1 MEIESRMCSFSSPK
15 VGKKGTMSNSNKER
29 ELKKFISTINYDGVA
44 SRKIEIGKV
53 GMQIFVAPK

>member
-1 MEIESRMCSFSSPK
+1 MRCSFSSPK

-44 SRKIEIGKV
+44 SKKIEIGKV